1 LLNREP
7 HTTTVST
14 DRPLWDNSLVALVL
28 VGLLGFEW
36 ILRRRYDLR

>member
-7 HTTTVST
+7 HTTTVRT
-14 DRPLWDNSLVALVL
+14 HRPLWDNSLVILVL
-28 VGLLGFEW
+28 IGLLGFEW